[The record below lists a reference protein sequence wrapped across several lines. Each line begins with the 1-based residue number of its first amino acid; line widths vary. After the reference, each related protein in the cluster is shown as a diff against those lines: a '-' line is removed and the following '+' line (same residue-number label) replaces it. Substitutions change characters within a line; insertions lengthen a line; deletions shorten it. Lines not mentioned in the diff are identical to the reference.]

1 MSAPHGNGASGGDLE
16 AARRRLARAQAARAN
31 ATREEIEARGIR
43 PSVQEI
49 VSHMNRTPS
58 HSFKRTRLYHSAA
71 YKIYETE
78 DDDEGEEEEEEEEE
92 ERRGGEKNRGHLHEE
107 EEEDEDEFES
117 QWQKM
122 LADQG
127 VRDANMFALAE
138 FRQIARQ
145 RLRAMK
151 RATAEWRSLCSPEAP
166 PAAPK
171 KGRFNLLG
179 SLCSVTELIVEVC
192 KHVRPL
198 DIVNLYSVSKD
209 FHRAVNQHL
218 RSSVMAWACH
228 MAPTAARIYSSPVY
242 YRWFVPDPAHR
253 LTTAA
258 DRELGRTQPGQAKIE
273 GQPPLN
279 DKEGE
284 VRLVPGLLWLQMVV
298 NREIRVRDIIACLAR
313 RGHRLPEGA
322 HLTLK
327 KIWLVMD
334 AATSQARMMLLNN
347 PDFFSDDDL
356 YIAQL
361 FMVKLLLAFND
372 PVFGPQSSM
381 LMRLMLGQRGLS
393 PLWALL
399 RGKKYRTP
407 AEIRRLKLRYDVG
420 PEQIQDENLP
430 ALHGVEIDQ
439 LGVVHFEGWG
449 TGPDHLLRPDELIP
463 LECARRQLDLDSC
476 VEEMMIYGHI
486 DFETGNSLV
495 PRLDEMYMSDDDL
508 PPACQGWKPLKHE
521 LIHSGCGNVPFESG
535 MWQPKHAR
543 KARWKTLTDEEKA
556 VILEAEQEEMDEVK
570 DLDGARWKYD
580 IAWARLAKLTTQA
593 MSAKKLK
600 AKFKLLEPSPAEME
614 SQLAQFARPPR
625 SLRRASNYTS
635 NNNCTNPPGP
645 DPGPYFQSRHHPSGP
660 DPDPMDIDSSPAT
673 ATRHP
678 PATQAFSNLAH
689 RPAQQARHQQLPLG
703 PDDDDLSAILDE
715 DLALDPIPPSELN
728 RIINSLRPARSFRDD
743 SDPGSDDEWPGYS
756 NDDEDGGDRYWRQ
769 IPSPHGPGE
778 GGGGG
783 EGDDGSAGYDEVA
796 TEHEE
801 SDDDEDDDGG
811 DGGSEDPDD
820 LPSVPIYNI
829 DPTVVPHT
837 PATAL
842 SENTDE
848 MLLAQADLSYSDE
861 DFDDDDDEDDDD
873 ETGQG
878 EGPEFEN
885 DDERAADERT
895 HAKNE
900 SPHQQRQQQQQH
912 HHHHQQSEHSGGGCV
927 TMLPLGDG
935 RHQGADADGTGAAS
949 SVDWDDFLL
958 RNSGD
963 AGYYHHEVGEE
974 ERGDG
979 DDDDTEMGYG
989 DDDDDDDDG
998 GNNNDDD
1005 ADVETEGEDI
1015 NILMGGLHVSQ
1026 GQEDYQQLAQQMAEA
1041 QDSDEIDI
1049 TRYTADEDIGEDERT
1064 RRLRDWFRPW

>member
-43 PSVQEI
+43 PNVQEI

-58 HSFKRTRLYHSAA
+58 HSFKRTRLDHSAA

-78 DDDEGEEEEEEEEE
+78 DDEDEGEEEEKEEEEDEEGEEE
-92 ERRGGEKNRGHLHEE
+92 ERRGGEKNGGRHLHE

-151 RATAEWRSLCSPEAP
+151 RATAEWRSLCSRPEAP
-166 PAAPK
+166 PAPAPPK

-192 KHVRPL
+192 KHVRPV

-209 FHRAVNQHL
+209 FHRAVNQHM
-218 RSSVMAWACH
+218 RSSVLAWACH
-228 MAPTAARIYSSPVY
+228 MAPTAARVYSSPVY

-258 DRELGRTQPGQAKIE
+258 DRELGRTGPGQARIE

-347 PDFFSDDDL
+347 PDFFGDEDL

-399 RGKKYRTP
+399 RGHKYRTP

-463 LECARRQLDLDSC
+463 LECARRQLDLDGC
-476 VEEMMIYGHI
+476 VEEMMIYGHV

-495 PRLDEMYMSDDDL
+495 PALDEMYMSDDDL

-521 LIHSGCGNVPFESG
+521 LIHSGCGN
-535 MWQPKHAR
+535 
-543 KARWKTLTDEEKA
+543 D
-556 VILEAEQEEMDEVK
+556 
-570 DLDGARWKYD
+570 
-580 IAWARLAKLTTQA
+580 
-593 MSAKKLK
+593 
-600 AKFKLLEPSPAEME
+600 
-614 SQLAQFARPPR
+614 
-625 SLRRASNYTS
+625 
-635 NNNCTNPPGP
+635 
-645 DPGPYFQSRHHPSGP
+645 
-660 DPDPMDIDSSPAT
+660 
-673 ATRHP
+673 
-678 PATQAFSNLAH
+678 
-689 RPAQQARHQQLPLG
+689 
-703 PDDDDLSAILDE
+703 
-715 DLALDPIPPSELN
+715 
-728 RIINSLRPARSFRDD
+728 
-743 SDPGSDDEWPGYS
+743 
-756 NDDEDGGDRYWRQ
+756 GDRYWRR
-769 IPSPHGPGE
+769 IPSSHGPGE

-783 EGDDGSAGYDEVA
+783 GEGDDEY
-796 TEHEE
+796 
-801 SDDDEDDDGG
+801 
-811 DGGSEDPDD
+811 
-820 LPSVPIYNI
+820 
-829 DPTVVPHT
+829 
-837 PATAL
+837 
-842 SENTDE
+842 
-848 MLLAQADLSYSDE
+848 
-861 DFDDDDDEDDDD
+861 
-873 ETGQG
+873 
-878 EGPEFEN
+878 
-885 DDERAADERT
+885 
-895 HAKNE
+895 
-900 SPHQQRQQQQQH
+900 
-912 HHHHQQSEHSGGGCV
+912 
-927 TMLPLGDG
+927 G
-935 RHQGADADGTGAAS
+935 RHQGAGHQGAGHQGAGHQGAGHQGADAGGTGGAL
-949 SVDWDDFLL
+949 SVGWDDFLL

-963 AGYYHHEVGEE
+963 AGYYHHE
-974 ERGDG
+974 DG
-979 DDDDTEMGYG
+979 DDDDTEMG
-989 DDDDDDDDG
+989 DDG
-998 GNNNDDD
+998 DNNNDDDD

-1015 NILMGGLHVSQ
+1015 NILMGGLHVWQ
-1026 GQEDYQQLAQQMAEA
+1026 GQEDYQHLVAQQMAEA
-1041 QDSDEIDI
+1041 QDSDEIDM

>member
-1 MSAPHGNGASGGDLE
+1 MSARLGNGARGGDLE
-16 AARRRLARAQAARAN
+16 AARRRLAQAQAARAN

-43 PSVQEI
+43 PNVQEI

-58 HSFKRTRLYHSAA
+58 HSFKRTRLDHSSA

-78 DDDEGEEEEEEEEE
+78 DSEDDVGGKKEKKDEGDG
-92 ERRGGEKNRGHLHEE
+92 RGRGGRGRREEKRHGRLLEE
-107 EEEDEDEFES
+107 EEEDEDEFKS

-127 VRDANMFALAE
+127 LQDADRFILAE
-138 FRQIARQ
+138 FHQIARQ

-151 RATAEWRSLCSPEAP
+151 RATAEWRSLCHPEEP
-166 PAAPK
+166 PVAQK
-171 KGRFNLLG
+171 RGRFNLLR
-179 SLCSVTELIVEVC
+179 SLCSITELIVEVC
-192 KHVRPL
+192 KHMRPL
-198 DIVNLYSVSKD
+198 DIVNLYSISKD
-209 FHRAVNQHL
+209 FHRAINQHM
-218 RSSVMAWACH
+218 RSSVLAWACH
-228 MAPTAARIYSSPVY
+228 MAPTSARIYSSPVY
-242 YRWFVPDPAHR
+242 YRWFIPDPAHR
-253 LTTAA
+253 LTTAT
-258 DRELGRTQPGQAKIE
+258 DRELGQTRPGQAKIE

-313 RGHRLPEGA
+313 RGHRLPNGA

-334 AATSQARMMLLNN
+334 AATSRARMMLLND
-347 PDFFSDDDL
+347 PDFFSDEDL

-407 AEIRRLKLRYDVG
+407 TEIRRLKLRYDVG

-463 LECARRQLDLDSC
+463 LECARRQLDLDGC
-476 VEEMMIYGHI
+476 VEEMMIYGHV

-495 PRLDEMYMSDDDL
+495 PSLDEMYMSDDDL

-543 KARWKTLTDEEKA
+543 KARWKTLTEEEKTM
-556 VILEAEQEEMDEVK
+556 ILEAEQEEMDEVK
-570 DLDGARWKYD
+570 ELDGARWKYD
-580 IAWARLAKLTTQA
+580 VAWAKLAKLTTKV
-593 MSAKKLK
+593 MSARKLK
-600 AKFKLLEPSPAEME
+600 AKFKLLDPSPDETK
-614 SQLAQFARPPR
+614 SQLAQFTRVPQR
-625 SLRRASNYTS
+625 QRHASNYTNTS
-635 NNNCTNPPGP
+635 NNNYSINQAGT
-645 DPGPYFQSRHHPSGP
+645 DPGPYFHAGSHPASP
-660 DPDPMDIDSSPAT
+660 DPGHMDIDSSPTIAV
-673 ATRHP
+673 ARNLP
-678 PATQAFSNLAH
+678 VTQTFLNLTH
-689 RPAQQARHQQLPLG
+689 RPAQQATPRRQQPAAAAAAAAG
-703 PDDDDLSAILDE
+703 RDDDISAVPDHE
-715 DLALDPIPPSELN
+715 LALDPIPPSELN
-728 RIINSLRPARSFRDD
+728 RIINFLRPARSFRDD
-743 SDPGSDDEWPGYS
+743 SDPDLVDEEAGHGS
-756 NDDEDGGDRYWRQ
+756 DGGDGGRY
-769 IPSPHGPGE
+769 PEHG
-778 GGGGG
+778 
-783 EGDDGSAGYDEVA
+783 
-796 TEHEE
+796 
-801 SDDDEDDDGG
+801 SDDDEDD
-811 DGGSEDPDD
+811 GSEDPDD

-829 DPTVVPHT
+829 DPAVVAHT

-842 SENTDE
+842 SENTDD

-861 DFDDDDDEDDDD
+861 DFDYDSDDDD
-873 ETGQG
+873 
-878 EGPEFEN
+878 N
-885 DDERAADERT
+885 DDEEAGEEDE
-895 HAKNE
+895 NE
-900 SPHQQRQQQQQH
+900 SPP
-912 HHHHQQSEHSGGGCV
+912 HHHQRQRRQQRWEWSEPSGSGGCV

-935 RHQGADADGTGAAS
+935 RHQDGADAAETGGTLN
-949 SVDWDDFLL
+949 VDWDDFLR
-958 RNSGD
+958 RNSG
-963 AGYYHHEVGEE
+963 GTTEQCHHRIGEE
-974 ERGDG
+974 GRGNG
-979 DDDDTEMGYG
+979 ENDDDNDTEMGYG
-989 DDDDDDDDG
+989 DGDDD
-998 GNNNDDD
+998 NNDDVND
-1005 ADVETEGEDI
+1005 SNNDGHDDTDVETEGDDI

-1049 TRYTADEDIGEDERT
+1049 AQYIADEDIGEDERT
-1064 RRLRDWFRPW
+1064 KRLRDWFRPW